1 MPDPSSTAEVIA
13 DRYLT
18 SPSRLRARPFGPVDA
33 LDTHAGRAAQVR
45 IVFTSGEWDEAELA
59 EAVARWCGIGAAG
72 VCGVLDFG
80 RHGDRWFL
88 VLPPS
93 LGTPVERWR
102 SMRRP
107 SAADAATLALT
118 FGRLLESVA
127 AAGFDAGSA
136 VVADF
141 AVGPGPTPFLE
152 QPLLAPPRTAVPISR
167 RASGQEVLAA
177 LFDAAVDEK
186 DLPPE
191 LAAWRGAAASG
202 AHPSLSVCLD
212 ALERA
217 EGAVRS
223 AASTAEPA
231 GIAGI
236 FDGPLILPEGRTW
249 SERLRRLGP
258 LAALLPL
265 VLVGFAVVVALRHP
279 SASATRTPIAGS
291 APRVS
296 YATRPAPQPA
306 AARQNPPVHRKVVHR
321 RRRTHAA
328 SASHRRRHPSAA
340 HHAAP
345 AGSHSAATGSTPAS
359 PAPASTAS
367 ASPPAASSP
376 PPSSSSGAAGGVV
389 LPAPGGTV
397 LPHP

>member
-1 MPDPSSTAEVIA
+1 VPDRSSTAEVIA

-45 IVFTSGEWDEAELA
+45 IVFTSGEWDESELA

-93 LGTPVERWR
+93 LGTPIERWR

-107 SAADAATLALT
+107 SAAEAATLALT

-136 VVADF
+136 AVADF

-152 QPLLAPPRTAVPISR
+152 QPLLAPPRAAVPISR
-167 RASGQEVLAA
+167 RAGGQEVLAA

-191 LAAWRGAAASG
+191 LSAWRAAAASG
-202 AHPSLSVCLD
+202 AHPSLSACLD

-223 AASTAEPA
+223 AVSTAEPA

-236 FDGPLILPEGRTW
+236 FDGPLILPDAVSW
-249 SERLRRLGP
+249 SERLRRLSP
-258 LAALLPL
+258 LAALVPL
-265 VLVGFAVVVALRHP
+265 VLVGLALVIALRHP
-279 SASATRTPIAGS
+279 TASATQQSTMGS
-291 APRVS
+291 APRIS
-296 YATRPAPQPA
+296 YATRPPAQPA
-306 AARQNPPVHRKVVHR
+306 EAHRRTPVKHKVSR
-321 RRRTHAA
+321 RRRTKST

-340 HHAAP
+340 HRAVP
-345 AGSHSAATGSTPAS
+345 AGSHSSSTGSAPAS
-359 PAPASTAS
+359 PASP
-367 ASPPAASSP
+367 ASPPV
-376 PPSSSSGAAGGVV
+376 PPSRPAPSPSGPSRGAT
-389 LPAPGGTV
+389 LPRPGGTV

>member
-1 MPDPSSTAEVIA
+1 VPDRSSTAEVIA

-45 IVFTSGEWDEAELA
+45 IVFTSGEWDGGELA
-59 EAVARWCGIGAAG
+59 EAVSRWCGIGAAG

-127 AAGFDAGSA
+127 AAGFDAGSG

-152 QPLLAPPRTAVPISR
+152 QPLLAPPRAAVLISR
-167 RASGQEVLAA
+167 RAGGQEVLAA

-186 DLPPE
+186 ELPPQ
-191 LAAWRGAAASG
+191 LSAWRAAAASG
-202 AHPSLSVCLD
+202 AHPSLSACLD
-212 ALERA
+212 ALEQA
-217 EGAVRS
+217 EEAVRS
-223 AASTAEPA
+223 AASPAEPA
-231 GIAGI
+231 GLAGI
-236 FDGPLILPEGRTW
+236 FDGPLVLPAALSW
-249 SERLRRLGP
+249 PERLRRLGP
-258 LAALLPL
+258 LAALVPL
-265 VLVGFAVVVALRHP
+265 VLVGLALVIAVRHP
-279 SASATRTPIAGS
+279 TAAATTQSNAGS

-296 YATRPAPQPA
+296 YATRPPAQPDVA
-306 AARQNPPVHRKVVHR
+306 HKRTPAKHKVVSR
-321 RRRTHAA
+321 RRHRTPPAP
-328 SASHRRRHPSAA
+328 ASHRRRHPSAA
-340 HHAAP
+340 HRAAP
-345 AGSHSAATGSTPAS
+345 AGSHSASTGSAPTSPPPAS
-359 PAPASTAS
+359 PRATS
-367 ASPPAASSP
+367 SPPASVPSSP
-376 PPSSSSGAAGGVV
+376 SRGVV

-397 LPHP
+397 LPRP

>member
-1 MPDPSSTAEVIA
+1 VPDRSSTAEVIA

-93 LGTPVERWR
+93 LGTPIERWR

-107 SAADAATLALT
+107 SAAEAATLALT

-136 VVADF
+136 AVADF

-152 QPLLAPPRTAVPISR
+152 QPLLAPPRAAVPISR
-167 RASGQEVLAA
+167 RAGGQEVLAA

-191 LAAWRGAAASG
+191 LAAWRAAAASA
-202 AHPSLSVCLD
+202 AHPSLSACLD
-212 ALERA
+212 VLERA

-223 AASTAEPA
+223 AVSTAEPA

-236 FDGPLILPEGRTW
+236 FDAPLIRPDATGW
-249 SERLRRLGP
+249 SERLRRLSP
-258 LAALLPL
+258 LAALVPL
-265 VLVGFAVVVALRHP
+265 VLVGLALVIALRHP
-279 SASATRTPIAGS
+279 TASATQESATGS
-291 APRVS
+291 PPRIS
-296 YATRPAPQPA
+296 YATRPPAQPA
-306 AARQNPPVHRKVVHR
+306 VTHKRTPARHKVVSR
-321 RRRTHAA
+321 RRRTKAA
-328 SASHRRRHPSAA
+328 SASHRRRHPSAGR
-340 HHAAP
+340 HAAP
-345 AGSHSAATGSTPAS
+345 AGSHSSATGSA
-359 PAPASTAS
+359 PAPPP
-367 ASPPAASSP
+367 ASPPAPSSP
-376 PPSSSSGAAGGVV
+376 PPPSPSRPSRGVV

>member
-1 MPDPSSTAEVIA
+1 MPDRSSTAEVIA

-102 SMRRP
+102 SMRQP
-107 SAADAATLALT
+107 SATDAATLALT

-152 QPLLAPPRTAVPISR
+152 QPLLAPPRAAVPISR
-167 RASGQEVLAA
+167 RAGGQEVLAA

-191 LAAWRGAAASG
+191 LSAWRAAAASG
-202 AHPSLSVCLD
+202 AHPSLSACLD

-217 EGAVRS
+217 EEAVRS
-223 AASTAEPA
+223 VASTAEPA
-231 GIAGI
+231 GLAGI
-236 FDGPLILPEGRTW
+236 FDGPLILPEAGSW
-249 SERLRRLGP
+249 AGRLRRLGP
-258 LAALLPL
+258 LAALVPL
-265 VLVGFAVVVALRHP
+265 VFVGLALAIAVRHP
-279 SASATRTPIAGS
+279 TAAATTQSISDS
-291 APRVS
+291 APRIG
-296 YATRPAPQPA
+296 YATHPPA
-306 AARQNPPVHRKVVHR
+306 APAVTQTHTPAKHKSGSR
-321 RRRTHAA
+321 RRHRTRAA
-328 SASHRRRHPSAA
+328 SASHRRRQPPAA
-340 HHAAP
+340 HRAAP
-345 AGSHSAATGSTPAS
+345 AGSDSSSTSSADAS
-359 PAPASTAS
+359 PSPV
-367 ASPPAASSP
+367 SPPATSSP
-376 PPSSSSGAAGGVV
+376 PASSASSSSGGVV